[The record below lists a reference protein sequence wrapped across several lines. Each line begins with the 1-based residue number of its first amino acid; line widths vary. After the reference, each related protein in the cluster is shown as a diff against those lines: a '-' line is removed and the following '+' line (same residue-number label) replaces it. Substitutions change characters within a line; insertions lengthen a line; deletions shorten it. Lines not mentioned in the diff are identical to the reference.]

1 MSVKGKVKRL
11 NKEIKKLYCENII
24 LSNARENCKRIE
36 EDYCRCLEKEKLY
49 ENLIKFFITNHIGD
63 IRGGM
68 EVHRYGIDKMNGLK
82 LNIEYH
88 PEFNSYII
96 KVNVR

>member
-1 MSVKGKVKRL
+1 MSVKGKIKRL
-11 NKEIKKLYCENII
+11 NKEIKKLYYENTI
-24 LSNARENCKRIE
+24 LSNERKNFKRIE
-36 EDYCRCLEKEKLY
+36 EDYCISLEKEKLY

-68 EVHRYGIDKMNGLK
+68 QVHRYGIDKMNGLQLK
-82 LNIEYH
+82 VDYQ

-96 KVNVR
+96 RVNY

>member
-11 NKEIKKLYCENII
+11 NKEIEKLYGENII
-24 LSNARENCKRIE
+24 LSNVRENLKRIE
-36 EDYCRCLEKEKLY
+36 EDYCISLEKNKLY

-68 EVHRYGIDKMNGLK
+68 QVHRYGIDKMNGLK
-82 LNIEYH
+82 LNIEYQ
-88 PEFNSYII
+88 PKFNSYII
-96 KVNVR
+96 KVR